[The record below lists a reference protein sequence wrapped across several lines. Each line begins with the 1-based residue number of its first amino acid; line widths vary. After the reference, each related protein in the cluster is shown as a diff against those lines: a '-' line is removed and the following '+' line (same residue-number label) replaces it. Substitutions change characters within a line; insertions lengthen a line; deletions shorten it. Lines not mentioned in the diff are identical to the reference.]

1 MNDHWIGLTND
12 HINFFWI
19 RLDCIQLQKFP
30 VDWYYG
36 MVLKYRMFKRGPN
49 SFFFVHIWKIYKNVF
64 FIQFWCRYFLWIDY
78 TESFRMSVIRF
89 PLPLTV
95 SIINSTETGHKCPI
109 PKFDLG
115 SQCRKWTIFYRKETK
130 YCTNSDILN
139 VWRFTQ
145 FIFWMFE
152 DLHNLH
158 FECLKIYT
166 IYILNV
172 WRFTQFIF
180 LTRLICFFFEL
191 IVSLFFQCSKYSG
204 SSKLLS
210 PAYYCFQL
218 ATVCSNLLCQ
228 VKYYVHTSFFY
239 TLVQLSLVQDF
250 QYFSSIQIHKYY
262 QTVLFIKIW

>member
-180 LTRLICFFFEL
+180 WMFEDLHNLYFWQDWYVFSLNWLFHYFFN
-191 IVSLFFQCSKYSG
+191 VQNTVG
-204 SSKLLS
+204 
-210 PAYYCFQL
+210 PANYCLQHI
-218 ATVCSNLLCQ
+218 TVFNLLLCAVIYC
-228 VKYYVHTSFFY
+228 VK
-239 TLVQLSLVQDF
+239 
-250 QYFSSIQIHKYY
+250 
-262 QTVLFIKIW
+262 

>member
-1 MNDHWIGLTND
+1 
-12 HINFFWI
+12 
-19 RLDCIQLQKFP
+19 
-30 VDWYYG
+30 
-36 MVLKYRMFKRGPN
+36 MFKRGPN

-78 TESFRMSVIRF
+78 SESFRMSVIRF

-145 FIFWMFE
+145 FIF
-152 DLHNLH
+152 
-158 FECLKIYT
+158 
-166 IYILNV
+166 
-172 WRFTQFIF
+172 

-191 IVSLFFQCSKYSG
+191 IVSLFFQCPKYSG

-228 VKYYVHTSFFY
+228 VKYYVHTSFLY

-262 QTVLFIKIW
+262 QTVLFIKIWTFFMNILMQWSLKLGGTNYLIPPLIERPVY

>member
-1 MNDHWIGLTND
+1 
-12 HINFFWI
+12 
-19 RLDCIQLQKFP
+19 
-30 VDWYYG
+30 
-36 MVLKYRMFKRGPN
+36 
-49 SFFFVHIWKIYKNVF
+49 
-64 FIQFWCRYFLWIDY
+64 
-78 TESFRMSVIRF
+78 
-89 PLPLTV
+89 
-95 SIINSTETGHKCPI
+95 
-109 PKFDLG
+109 
-115 SQCRKWTIFYRKETK
+115 
-130 YCTNSDILN
+130 
-139 VWRFTQ
+139 
-145 FIFWMFE
+145 MFE
-152 DLHNLH
+152 DLHNLY

-262 QTVLFIKIW
+262 QTVLFIKIWTFFMNILMQWSLKLGGTNYLIPPPLIERPVY

>member
-180 LTRLICFFFEL
+180 WMFEDLHNLYFECLKIYTIYIFDKIDMFFLWIDCFIIFSMFK
-191 IVSLFFQCSKYSG
+191 IQWVQ
-204 SSKLLS
+204 
-210 PAYYCFQL
+210 QI
-218 ATVCSNLLCQ
+218 TV
-228 VKYYVHTSFFY
+228 
-239 TLVQLSLVQDF
+239 
-250 QYFSSIQIHKYY
+250 SSIL
-262 QTVLFIKIW
+262 LFSTCYCVQ